1 MTITTSKLRLAAL
14 GLGVAGC
21 LTGLP
26 AYAGAASGT
35 DDPDATPSRQQNI
48 GFATGVTIGAVA
60 AGPVGA
66 MLGAAAGAW
75 LGDRY
80 HRQQRS
86 AATLTADLGKSEA
99 QRAQLTAQVSQ
110 LDGSLAQARTHG
122 EQLDATLQRTD
133 QLGLDVSFR
142 TGEDGVSVQAMPPL
156 LKLGALVASLP
167 QARLR
172 VAGYADPRGSVA
184 YNEQLSRRRACSV
197 AAVLTAAGVPQE
209 RILIE
214 AHGDGEAAA
223 ADGDLDAYA
232 LERRVT
238 VRVELPESAQV
249 ASRD

>member
-1 MTITTSKLRLAAL
+1 MTIKTARLALGVL
-14 GLGVAGC
+14 GLSVAGC
-21 LTGLP
+21 LTALP
-26 AYAGAASGT
+26 AYAGTASGT
-35 DDPDATPSRQQNI
+35 DHPDATASRQQNI
-48 GFATGVTIGAVA
+48 GVASGVTIGAVA

-66 MLGAAAGAW
+66 LVGAVAGGW
-75 LGDRY
+75 LGERY
-80 HRQQRS
+80 HRQQQS
-86 AATLTADLGKSEA
+86 AATLTADLGKSET
-99 QRAQLTAQVSQ
+99 QRAQLTARVAQ

-142 TGEDGVSVQAMPPL
+142 TDEDGVTVEAMSPL

-167 QARLR
+167 RARLR

-197 AAVLTAAGVPQE
+197 AAVLTAAGVPPE

-214 AHGDGEAAA
+214 AHGDAEAAA

-238 VRVELPESAQV
+238 VRLELPESAQV

>member
-1 MTITTSKLRLAAL
+1 MTIMTSKLRLGAL
-14 GLGVAGC
+14 GLSAAGC

-26 AYAGAASGT
+26 AFAGAATGT
-35 DDPDATPSRQQNI
+35 DDPYVAASRQENI
-48 GFATGVTIGAVA
+48 GVATGVTIGAVA

-66 MLGAAAGAW
+66 MVGAAAGGW
-75 LGDRY
+75 LGERY
-80 HRQQRS
+80 HRQQQS

-99 QRAQLTAQVSQ
+99 RRAQLTAQIAQ

-142 TGEDGVSVQAMPPL
+142 TDDDGVTVAAMPPL

-184 YNEQLSRRRACSV
+184 YNEQLSWRRACSV

-214 AHGDGEAAA
+214 AHGDGEAVA

-238 VRVELPESAQV
+238 VRVELPGSAQV